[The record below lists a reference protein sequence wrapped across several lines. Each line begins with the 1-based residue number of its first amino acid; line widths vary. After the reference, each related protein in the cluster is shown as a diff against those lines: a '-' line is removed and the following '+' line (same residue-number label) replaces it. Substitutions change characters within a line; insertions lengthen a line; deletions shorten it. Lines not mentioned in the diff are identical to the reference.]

1 VGGETAQ
8 APFESL
14 EGPALTP
21 GFSFSR
27 DALPSPREVCS
38 EKPTLLPQ
46 SGFFSDRGWFAMR
59 LIVHRRGPVTD
70 LPEPLP
76 FWRQLL
82 DRLRLGA
89 WSHSGRSGIAVD
101 GGRRGPAL
109 QASAISAGRD
119 LFEPARLPEPHHGW
133 LIARRLSIVLSR
145 PIVAYGFM
153 LNLGGVGGGCYD
165 S

>member
-1 VGGETAQ
+1 
-8 APFESL
+8 
-14 EGPALTP
+14 
-21 GFSFSR
+21 
-27 DALPSPREVCS
+27 
-38 EKPTLLPQ
+38 
-46 SGFFSDRGWFAMR
+46 MR

-109 QASAISAGRD
+109 QASAISAGR
-119 LFEPARLPEPHHGW
+119 EPHHGW

>member
-1 VGGETAQ
+1 
-8 APFESL
+8 
-14 EGPALTP
+14 
-21 GFSFSR
+21 
-27 DALPSPREVCS
+27 
-38 EKPTLLPQ
+38 
-46 SGFFSDRGWFAMR
+46 MR

-109 QASAISAGRD
+109 QASVINVSAD
-119 LFEPARLPEPHHGW
+119 PIFSQLLKLPIPRGNKNHGW